1 MSMFTDIHHHL
12 VYGVDD
18 GSKTLEA
25 MQKMIRQAYEEGTR
39 NLICTPHATPGRERF
54 PWADYYSHLK
64 QAREYCKEEGIDLT
78 LYEGAEILYTRE
90 TPRLLRER
98 QIPSLANSRFALLE
112 FLPEN
117 DFDYLCEAARN
128 VRSAG
133 FVPVFAHI
141 ERYPCLKKVQHL
153 EWLREH
159 YGVRLQ
165 MNARTLIRKNGFFED
180 RRIRRFLD
188 SGLIHYI
195 STDAHDMPHRHTCM
209 QEAYEKLKE
218 MYGQERADALT
229 GGNAQEI
236 FSRT

>member
-1 MSMFTDIHHHL
+1 MPMFIDIHHHL

-18 GSKTLEA
+18 GAKTPEA
-25 MQKMIRQAYEEGTR
+25 MQQMIRQAYEDGTR
-39 NLICTPHATPGRERF
+39 YLICTPHATPGRERF

-64 QAREYCKEEGIDLT
+64 QARQFCQDEGIDLN

-98 QIPSLANSRFALLE
+98 QIPSLANSRYALLE
-112 FLPEN
+112 FLPEHS
-117 DFDYLCEAARN
+117 FDDLCEAARN

-141 ERYPCLKKVQHL
+141 ERYPCLKKTLHL
-153 EWLREH
+153 EMLRDH

-180 RRIRRFLD
+180 RKIRRFLD
-188 SGLIHYI
+188 ADLIHYI

-209 QEAYEKLKE
+209 QAAYEKLKE
-218 MYGQERADALT
+218 TYGQERADELTYKNAL
-229 GGNAQEI
+229 EI
-236 FSRT
+236 FQ